1 MTLTARRRPSTVNML
16 VAPLF
21 ALASG
26 SLAYTLPVDLARGDT
41 SATQRSGATPVVNA
55 EVMVLL
61 GTDLPG
67 GGAIDPAIGNM
78 PQLRKPPLSAYNSY
92 RLLDKRTLAL
102 PLGRNETYTML
113 NGRVLHVTAVEP
125 TSEHGYRVKAAITQ
139 PGGNAYLKQLEL
151 TAKVNEPF
159 FVAGQQFHGGTLILA
174 ITLRR

>member
-67 GGAIDPAIGNM
+67 GGTIDPAIGNM
-78 PQLRKPPLSAYNSY
+78 PQLRKPPLSA
-92 RLLDKRTLAL
+92 
-102 PLGRNETYTML
+102 
-113 NGRVLHVTAVEP
+113 
-125 TSEHGYRVKAAITQ
+125 
-139 PGGNAYLKQLEL
+139 
-151 TAKVNEPF
+151 
-159 FVAGQQFHGGTLILA
+159 
-174 ITLRR
+174 